1 MYVKKFEAETLD
13 GALQAVKRELGPDA
27 IILKT
32 TTNKGLK
39 GAFKKSRIEITAAI
53 SEGSYAKKSQ
63 VDHVLNDTQKEDF
76 YKAPAQRVNNMINE
90 FNEHKTPKKPLGNG
104 YGQIG
109 LNKVVNTVSN
119 KIKNS
124 LDDFLAIEEEPAQV
138 HSSQK
143 EVQAD
148 YYDEDDSWE
157 EEVTNSLGGY
167 SQGSN
172 HFEDTKSQSHI
183 QEQVKSQKHQIE
195 LLEQKLFELT
205 EKMNHQNQKD
215 NDSISLTSLRST
227 LRSLELSE
235 SIVQNILKKAV
246 FELSSEEREDVDT
259 LYEFALR
266 EIHSMIN
273 VEMPL
278 FSKLDTS
285 EEPVV
290 TVLLSETSSGQS
302 SMAMK
307 LAALQENVKVLR
319 FREDVRHE
327 AQGNFVAE
335 IFKIDLVD
343 VTTLAHLMSEA
354 RKAIEEKRSVIL
366 DLRLCFK
373 EMNEAKKFL
382 ETLKRSFSK
391 VEFILNLSAIHAE
404 LYNKKVLSKYGSF
417 VSGVN
422 YTYVDQCLSF
432 GSIVNLHNEYKKLP
446 LKFFGTGTT
455 VPDDIEMASVERIMA
470 ELFKL

>member
-32 TTNKGLK
+32 ITNKGLK

-53 SEGSYAKKSQ
+53 SEGSYAKKTQ
-63 VDHVLNDTQKEDF
+63 VDQVLNDNQRDDF

-90 FNEHKTPKKPLGNG
+90 FNEHKSSSRSSNNG

-124 LDDFLAIEEEPAQV
+124 LDDFLAIEEEPVKIHTQEKMTSHYV
-138 HSSQK
+138 
-143 EVQAD
+143 EE
-148 YYDEDDSWE
+148 EDDSWE
-157 EEVTNSLGGY
+157 DEVSKTLQSQNHQYEYERNS
-167 SQGSN
+167 QI
-172 HFEDTKSQSHI
+172 E
-183 QEQVKSQKHQIE
+183 EQVKSQKHQID

-205 EKMNHQNQKD
+205 EKMNHQSHKE
-215 NDSISLTSLRST
+215 NDSKSLTSLRGT

-235 SIVQNILKKAV
+235 TIVQSILKKAV
-246 FELSSEEREDVDT
+246 FELSTEEREDADT

-266 EIHSMIN
+266 EIHSMIH

-278 FSKLDTS
+278 FSKLDTN

-290 TVLLSETSSGQS
+290 TVLLSESSSGQA
-302 SMAMK
+302 SMALK
-307 LAALQENVKVLR
+307 LAAIQENVKVIR
-319 FREDVRHE
+319 FREQAGFE
-327 AQGNFVAE
+327 NQGDFAAT
-335 IFKIDLVD
+335 IFKIDLVN
-343 VTTLAHLMSEA
+343 VSTLAMLMSEA
-354 RKAIEEKRSVIL
+354 RKAIEERKSIIL
-366 DLRLCFK
+366 DLRLSFK
-373 EMNEAKKFL
+373 EMNETKKFL

-391 VEFILNLSAIHAE
+391 IEMILNLSAIHAE
-404 LYNKKVLSKYGSF
+404 LYNRKVLTKYSNF
-417 VSGVN
+417 VNGIN

-432 GSIVNLHNEYKKLP
+432 GSIVNLHHEYAKLP

-455 VPDDIEMASVERIMA
+455 VPDDIETASTERIMA